1 MAPTLVGSRSGGFN
15 FVAEIMGFEG
25 RDVATAEDLDLAGL
39 LRRVTPVLEAI
50 LRRQG
55 IPPEDAE
62 DLLQQALLQFVR
74 KRSQIRAPETWL
86 PGAVKNECRMYW
98 RGRSRRRTVAVDQA
112 VLDLVA
118 DDGVEPEREVLRR
131 GLARWVATLPWK
143 CRSLLRMRYGLGLDV
158 GDVAERMGYSPG
170 SVDKVTRRCVEQLS
184 RKMASVASRA
194 VGS

>member
-1 MAPTLVGSRSGGFN
+1 V
-15 FVAEIMGFEG
+15 EIMGIEG
-25 RDVATAEDLDLAGL
+25 REVATGEEPDLAGL
-39 LRRVTPVLEAI
+39 LRRVRPVLEAI

-62 DLLQQALLQFVR
+62 DLMQQALLQFLR

-86 PGAVKNECRMYW
+86 PGAVRNECLMYW

-131 GLARWVATLPWK
+131 GLGRWVAKLPWK

-184 RKMASVASRA
+184 RKMASVASRRL
-194 VGS
+194 SP